1 MKKTLMETFQQLQ
14 ATKLEG
20 VKHVS
25 LTSQNIAQVGLLD
38 MQVQAKTPI
47 TLEPCKEG
55 SALMKT
61 MEEIF
66 QNISMQMLETKY
78 ILDLGHLIKIV
89 LDLKWYL

>member
-1 MKKTLMETFQQLQ
+1 
-14 ATKLEG
+14 
-20 VKHVS
+20 
-25 LTSQNIAQVGLLD
+25 
-38 MQVQAKTPI
+38 
-47 TLEPCKEG
+47 
-55 SALMKT
+55 MKT